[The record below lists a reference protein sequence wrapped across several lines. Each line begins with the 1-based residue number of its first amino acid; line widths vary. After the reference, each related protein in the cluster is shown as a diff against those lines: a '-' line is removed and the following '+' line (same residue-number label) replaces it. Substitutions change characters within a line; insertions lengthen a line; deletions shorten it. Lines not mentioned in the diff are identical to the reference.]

1 MPSFQETFIDR
12 ESISEWAYMNK
23 DLYGRVLERV
33 FDTIMT
39 FQHVEKIERMKRGA
53 SPWLLRF
60 LSGYIQ
66 TIGPAGTGPC
76 IGDLLKSH
84 WAKHGCKRAA
94 DTNAAPSAPIDP
106 SSMSSNK
113 ANAVE
118 APRRSHEPAVQPL
131 PSEFHSTG
139 PSDDLLRD
147 LDRSIEEDFVEVL
160 QQMSSA
166 TYTNSCPLDTPTLD
180 DAAPIILEQGFSGF
194 PAMRTFIRDPV
205 PETPL
210 PILETPVLSPSSVS
224 EPGKST
230 ALATQAY
237 AAENPFTSNA
247 KDSEP
252 SLP

>member
-12 ESISEWAYMNK
+12 ESISEWAYMNN

-66 TIGPAGTGPC
+66 TIGPAAIGPC

-131 PSEFHSTG
+131 PSELHSTG
-139 PSDDLLRD
+139 HFAHQTIFFSRGALGGWGPSL
-147 LDRSIEEDFVEVL
+147 
-160 QQMSSA
+160 
-166 TYTNSCPLDTPTLD
+166 
-180 DAAPIILEQGFSGF
+180 APIDRANFAWI
-194 PAMRTFIRDPV
+194 
-205 PETPL
+205 
-210 PILETPVLSPSSVS
+210 VLGCI
-224 EPGKST
+224 E
-230 ALATQAY
+230 
-237 AAENPFTSNA
+237 A
-247 KDSEP
+247 KFCK
-252 SLP
+252 